1 MILRK
6 VTLNPF
12 GGLTDMRVEF
22 GPGLNVITGRNEAGK
37 STLFSAIQKVLFTKT
52 NLGKKEYEKAIKS
65 CIPIGGDTCHVELE
79 FDAKGSTCTIK
90 RSWGAT
96 KGTVFVVEG
105 GAAVSD
111 EAAIADKLA
120 ALLPAKEGTFKSV
133 LMAYQS
139 GLSKTIEDLKVHYPA
154 TLHSLGDVLRRAIL
168 ETDGVSVDLFRE
180 KIEKRYHESF
190 SHWDPKLALPE
201 KNRGI
206 GNKWAREVGLILGAY
221 YSREELGVKLIN
233 TRNYEKEIDN
243 INIRLNQIEAQI
255 KEKERFI
262 TKYAPFVESIQKRI
276 VLEARFKAAELELDK
291 YTAVNSSWPVL
302 ENEMDNLKADLGP
315 MEVSLK
321 KLQEE
326 KIEAEKAEKN
336 RNKLEQLERAR
347 RKNTELENAKSEL
360 EKIKKITPV
369 DIDAMRKSLARIE
382 NLKTRLLA
390 GKLSLE
396 LSPESEMKITVRRDL
411 DEPVQEIVTRDKP
424 LGLKAEGRIRLEHDD
439 WSMCVTSGEAAFE
452 EAEKEFQEASTVKE
466 ELFDRFGIGS
476 FAEAEVFSAL
486 YQEKLGEAE
495 RAQRNFS
502 EEIEGTSLD
511 ELEKFAQRTAV
522 VKEPMPLHEIVVK
535 VANLENEISGMKNT
549 MVSTGR
555 RISEYENEFDD
566 KKKLLVKVAR
576 TDSEKDT
583 VEREL
588 KELGALPD
596 EIDDPEGFVS
606 MYDQE
611 KGSVELLKADK
622 MDWFY
627 KLTEL
632 GNQVPDVTSE
642 EIERQFKNA
651 EERFIREMD
660 HGTAVARILAAA
672 LELLKRLDTDTFS
685 GLEKD
690 LEKYVSKIT
699 GDRYRKLSM
708 DQSLPGGL
716 VRKDG
721 EVIPY
726 SLMSYGTRDALGL
739 SLRLVMGRFFLK
751 DSRGVYV
758 MDDPFVDMD
767 PMRQKAGAQMLR
779 EFAENR
785 QLIIFTCHPSHADL
799 IGGTR
804 VSID

>member
-1 MILRK
+1 
-6 VTLNPF
+6 
-12 GGLTDMRVEF
+12 
-22 GPGLNVITGRNEAGK
+22 
-37 STLFSAIQKVLFTKT
+37 
-52 NLGKKEYEKAIKS
+52 
-65 CIPIGGDTCHVELE
+65 
-79 FDAKGSTCTIK
+79 
-90 RSWGAT
+90 
-96 KGTVFVVEG
+96 
-105 GAAVSD
+105 
-111 EAAIADKLA
+111 
-120 ALLPAKEGTFKSV
+120 
-133 LMAYQS
+133 
-139 GLSKTIEDLKVHYPA
+139 
-154 TLHSLGDVLRRAIL
+154 
-168 ETDGVSVDLFRE
+168 
-180 KIEKRYHESF
+180 
-190 SHWDPKLALPE
+190 
-201 KNRGI
+201 
-206 GNKWAREVGLILGAY
+206 
-221 YSREELGVKLIN
+221 
-233 TRNYEKEIDN
+233 
-243 INIRLNQIEAQI
+243 
-255 KEKERFI
+255 
-262 TKYAPFVESIQKRI
+262 
-276 VLEARFKAAELELDK
+276 
-291 YTAVNSSWPVL
+291 
-302 ENEMDNLKADLGP
+302 
-315 MEVSLK
+315 
-321 KLQEE
+321 
-326 KIEAEKAEKN
+326 
-336 RNKLEQLERAR
+336 
-347 RKNTELENAKSEL
+347 
-360 EKIKKITPV
+360 
-369 DIDAMRKSLARIE
+369 
-382 NLKTRLLA
+382 
-390 GKLSLE
+390 
-396 LSPESEMKITVRRDL
+396 
-411 DEPVQEIVTRDKP
+411 
-424 LGLKAEGRIRLEHDD
+424 
-439 WSMCVTSGEAAFE
+439 
-452 EAEKEFQEASTVKE
+452 
-466 ELFDRFGIGS
+466 
-476 FAEAEVFSAL
+476 
-486 YQEKLGEAE
+486 
-495 RAQRNFS
+495 
-502 EEIEGTSLD
+502 
-511 ELEKFAQRTAV
+511 
-522 VKEPMPLHEIVVK
+522 
-535 VANLENEISGMKNT
+535 
-549 MVSTGR
+549 
-555 RISEYENEFDD
+555 
-566 KKKLLVKVAR
+566 AR